1 MTLYL
6 DCGGEY
12 TTICICQNS
21 ENCTL
26 KKGGFYSME
35 TWPSFENQ
43 QSSSLQEFWGELQFR
58 AHISLLTS
66 AHILFYLLFFNF

>member
-1 MTLYL
+1 MRKMVRGTQGNLRGGEMTLYL

-26 KKGGFYSME
+26 KKGGFYSM
-35 TWPSFENQ
+35 
-43 QSSSLQEFWGELQFR
+43 
-58 AHISLLTS
+58 
-66 AHILFYLLFFNF
+66 